1 MKVFNR
7 VKWIL
12 GILMVF
18 VIIIATNLIDR
29 SNFQRVKDAATTIY
43 EDRLIAKD
51 LIYDLSKAIHEKEL
65 AVISNDADFYATRN
79 KAVNDGI
86 TDLILRFEQ
95 TKLTTSERQI
105 FKALKTDLE
114 LLNTTEATLISGNL
128 DIQNR
133 VIERMATIKTHLN
146 SLSDIQLSEGKKQV
160 SITRK
165 AVDAVELFT
174 QIEIYVLIFLAILIQ
189 IIILYNPKDSIE

>member
-1 MKVFNR
+1 MKVLNK
-7 VKWIL
+7 VKWVL

-18 VIIIATNLIDR
+18 VIIITTNLIDR
-29 SNFQRVKDAATTIY
+29 SNFQRVKESATTIY

-51 LIYDLSKAIHEKEL
+51 LIYDLANAIHEKE
-65 AVISNDADFYATRN
+65 IATVRSDMEFFN
-79 KAVNDGI
+79 TQNNAVNQRID
-86 TDLILRFEQ
+86 DLTLLFQE
-95 TKLTTSERQI
+95 TKLTTNERQI
-105 FKALKTDLE
+105 FATLQEE
-114 LLNTTEATLISGNL
+114 LLKLNASEQVFIGANFNNSETVLK
-128 DIQNR
+128 
-133 VIERMATIKTHLN
+133 RMAAVKTHLN

-174 QIEIYVLIFLAILIQ
+174 QIEIYVLIFLGIVIQ